1 MTQKNRLVRNHIET
15 VNSGSEGKARVGL
28 GTGVSKARTCRS
40 RTGVQWALYL
50 EVPAVCREVH
60 LNDEAGN
67 VFAVADSVK
76 GGAQC

>member
-1 MTQKNRLVRNHIET
+1 M
-15 VNSGSEGKARVGL
+15 NSGSEGKARVGL

-60 LNDEAGN
+60 LNDEAGDI
-67 VFAVADSVK
+67 FAVADAVQTCALSEVIEVNCVFRRTN
-76 GGAQC
+76 G